1 MSAAADVR
9 LRPATPDDVARIT
22 ELVDAAYR
30 HYLDRLPG
38 PPRPM
43 TLDYAD
49 VVRRDRVLVAERGDE
64 IVGLLVLAV
73 EDGRFVMDNLAVD
86 PAHQGTGVGRLLLE
100 HAEAEA
106 RRAGF
111 DAIHTYTNEKMTE
124 NRALYERIGYVQY
137 DRRQHGPMAA
147 VYLRKP
153 LR

>member
-1 MSAAADVR
+1 MSAAVA
-9 LRPATPDDVARIT
+9 LRAATPVDVPRIAA
-22 ELVDAAYR
+22 LVDAAYR
-30 HYLDRLPG
+30 KYLDRLPG
-38 PPRPM
+38 PSRPM
-43 TLDYAD
+43 TLDYAE
-49 VVRRDRVLVAERGDE
+49 VVRRDRVVLAERDGAL
-64 IVGLLVLAV
+64 VGLLVMAV
-73 EDGRFVMDNLAVD
+73 EDDRFVMDNLAVD
-86 PAHQGTGVGRLLLE
+86 PAHQGTGVGRLLME

-111 DAIHTYTNEKMTE
+111 SAIHTYTNEKMTE